1 MNHLALAVHDQER
14 SRLFYERYLGFGAA
28 PARRYPDGTLMLYD
42 ERGFALALGLVE
54 GDIRV
59 PAFLHFGKGATSP
72 DEVRSLR
79 DRLRADG
86 VPVVGEWEEPDYV
99 SVKFSDPDG
108 YVVEVAWEP

>member
-54 GDIRV
+54 GGLEAALEIKLARV
-59 PAFLHFGKGATSP
+59 
-72 DEVRSLR
+72 
-79 DRLRADG
+79 ADNRR
-86 VPVVGEWEEPDYV
+86 V
-99 SVKFSDPDG
+99 
-108 YVVEVAWEP
+108 

>member
-1 MNHLALAVHDQER
+1 MNHLALAVHDQDR

-54 GDIRV
+54 GDIRL
-59 PAFLHFGKGATSP
+59 PAFLHFGKDARSP
-72 DEVRSLR
+72 DEVRSLC
-79 DRLRADG
+79 DLLRADG
-86 VPVVGEWEEPDYV
+86 VQVVGVWEEQDYV